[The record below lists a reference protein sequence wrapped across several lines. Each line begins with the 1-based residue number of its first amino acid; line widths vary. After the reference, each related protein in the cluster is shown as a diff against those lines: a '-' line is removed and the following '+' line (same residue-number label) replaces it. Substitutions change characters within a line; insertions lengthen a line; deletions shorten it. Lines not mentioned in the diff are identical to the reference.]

1 VSLNPTQP
9 LLLHCDGV
17 LDFDGVGLPTP
28 FKFTNLMVMS
38 ASNGFQAEAN
48 ATLDL
53 VDALLCVFL
62 VKVCFVDAS
71 VCCL

>member
-1 VSLNPTQP
+1 
-9 LLLHCDGV
+9 
-17 LDFDGVGLPTP
+17 
-28 FKFTNLMVMS
+28 MS